1 MARRQE
7 SEHGRRGGGSAFDGR
22 RRPPA
27 LLAAHGDAAQID
39 HRVFDD
45 ASAHPAGRAPRPL
58 PRPLLHP
65 SRHAEQVDGALRRLR
80 QFPVPVQARDVL
92 DGGAA
97 ILHLRHHR
105 RHLQS
110 AHRLHR
116 RALRAQRPEPRPAQ
130 VARHAVGALG
140 DPAGDEL
147 SRLAMAVRSFLQ
159 RVQLALAP
167 GQHRSRCLDRRR
179 QLGALLRHSG
189 QCLDRR
195 AVLHDH
201 VSGGAE
207 IGSRAALRGGGDRRR
222 QLVAAHVVRD
232 AAHDAQHHG
241 HHRAVFPDRDLR
253 QFRHRAHP
261 DRGRADR
268 SHARVR
274 HLGVL
279 DRHSGQR
286 HSARRQRLAVHGA
299 RHPSPRE
306 RNVMTAAAIT
316 TANAPARKRR
326 YGSMS
331 RDRRWA
337 LRWSYFFL
345 TVFAIFFLMPP
356 VYMLITSLKT
366 SAEISAATNPWW
378 VYHPTL
384 GNYVELLTSSQYLT
398 FFRNSAL
405 VSVIVVAITMLIS
418 VPAAFAL
425 SRMRFWGSAA
435 LATGIFLT
443 YLIPETLLF
452 IPLFKMFALVNEYT
466 GIQLINR
473 WWVLLLLYPTLTVPF
488 CTWIM
493 IGYFASIP
501 KELDEAALMDGANYR
516 QILTRVFIPVALPG
530 LIAATIFAFT
540 VSWAQFLYPLAFTTS
555 ADQLV
560 LPVGIVTSL
569 IKGDVFNW
577 GQIMTGALLG
587 AAPPLII
594 YAFLMDYYIAGL
606 TAGATKG

>member
-1 MARRQE
+1 
-7 SEHGRRGGGSAFDGR
+7 
-22 RRPPA
+22 
-27 LLAAHGDAAQID
+27 
-39 HRVFDD
+39 
-45 ASAHPAGRAPRPL
+45 
-58 PRPLLHP
+58 
-65 SRHAEQVDGALRRLR
+65 
-80 QFPVPVQARDVL
+80 
-92 DGGAA
+92 
-97 ILHLRHHR
+97 
-105 RHLQS
+105 
-110 AHRLHR
+110 
-116 RALRAQRPEPRPAQ
+116 
-130 VARHAVGALG
+130 
-140 DPAGDEL
+140 
-147 SRLAMAVRSFLQ
+147 
-159 RVQLALAP
+159 
-167 GQHRSRCLDRRR
+167 
-179 QLGALLRHSG
+179 
-189 QCLDRR
+189 
-195 AVLHDH
+195 
-201 VSGGAE
+201 
-207 IGSRAALRGGGDRRR
+207 
-222 QLVAAHVVRD
+222 
-232 AAHDAQHHG
+232 
-241 HHRAVFPDRDLR
+241 
-253 QFRHRAHP
+253 
-261 DRGRADR
+261 
-268 SHARVR
+268 
-274 HLGVL
+274 
-279 DRHSGQR
+279 
-286 HSARRQRLAVHGA
+286 
-299 RHPSPRE
+299 
-306 RNVMTAAAIT
+306 MTAASVLGET
-316 TANAPARKRR
+316 TRAPPRKL
-326 YGSMS
+326 GSMS

-345 TVFAIFFLMPP
+345 VLFAIFFLTPP

-378 VYHPTL
+378 VFHPTFA
-384 GNYVELLTSSQYLT
+384 NYIELLTSSQYLT

-405 VSVIVVAITMLIS
+405 VSVIVVTITMLIS

-425 SRMRFWGSAA
+425 SRMRFWGSGV

-443 YLIPETLLF
+443 YLVPETLLF
-452 IPLFKMFALVNEYT
+452 IPLFKMFAIFNELT

-473 WWVLLLLYPTLTVPF
+473 WWVLLILYPTLTVPF

-560 LPVGIVTSL
+560 LPVGIITSL